1 VLGEARRRLHDQRGL
16 VVELQRLFMRQ
27 LEVYGSTGG
36 SVDEFRQLV
45 ALFARGRLR
54 PVIDMQ
60 VPLDQVHA
68 AFDRLQAGEQF
79 GKIVV
84 TVPE

>member
-1 VLGEARRRLHDQRGL
+1 
-16 VVELQRLFMRQ
+16 M
-27 LEVYGSTGG
+27 
-36 SVDEFRQLV
+36 
-45 ALFARGRLR
+45 ALFARGGLH
-54 PVIDMQ
+54 PVIDRQ

-68 AFDRLQAGEQF
+68 AFDRLHAGEQF